1 MKLYLVY
8 EYSDPDRGWG
18 ISRYVGA
25 IKAENKKDAIEKF
38 TKKKDEKLVN
48 VRMGYGFEE
57 ISKKEL
63 EKHKNRI
70 LEEIVRL
77 QLFVSDIEETL

>member
-38 TKKKDEKLVN
+38 AKKKMRN
-48 VRMGYGFEE
+48 
-57 ISKKEL
+57 
-63 EKHKNRI
+63 
-70 LEEIVRL
+70 
-77 QLFVSDIEETL
+77 